1 MSEEADLAAYAMGL
15 LDAHVAALAE
25 KVPAADGEDPADA
38 VARSQ
43 ARRLAI
49 AAAQAAGVS
58 ALGLRDFVARVEA
71 DMPKAASR
79 IDPTGSMGLP
89 EFIETLRTDAPHL
102 FGTLPKP
109 GNGAATK
116 DVWE

>member
-71 DMPKAASR
+71 DMPRTPSR
-79 IDPTGSMGLP
+79 LDPTAEHADLG
-89 EFIETLRTDAPHL
+89 EFIAMLRASAPHL
-102 FGTLPKP
+102 FGPLPKK
-109 GNGAATK
+109 GNGSA
-116 DVWE
+116 DPF